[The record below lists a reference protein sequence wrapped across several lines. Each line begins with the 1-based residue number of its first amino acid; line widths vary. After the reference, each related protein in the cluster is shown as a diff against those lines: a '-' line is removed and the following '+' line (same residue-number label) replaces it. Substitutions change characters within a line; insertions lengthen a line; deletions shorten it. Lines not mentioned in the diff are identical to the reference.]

1 MVVFKKRKA
10 IHFPKDIVEVMV
22 RILNREDEI
31 DRKKEHFWTVGLD
44 SRNCIVYIELVSL
57 GTLTASLVHP
67 RETFRL
73 AVMKGVASLMMIHN
87 HPSGDSSPSGDDID
101 LTKRMVEAGKILGIE
116 ILDHIII
123 TEREDKFFSFK
134 EHKMLD

>member
-44 SRNCIVYIELVSL
+44 SKNCIVYIELVSL
-57 GTLTASLVHP
+57 GTLTTSIVHP

-73 AVMKGVASLMMIHN
+73 AIMKGVARLMMIHN
-87 HPSGDSSPSGDDID
+87 HPSGDSSPSKNDID
-101 LTKRMVEAGKILGIE
+101 LTKKMVKAGKILGIE
-116 ILDHIII
+116 VVDHIII

>member
-1 MVVFKKRKA
+1 MVVFKKKKT
-10 IHFPKDIVEVMV
+10 IHFPKDIVEIMV

>member
-44 SRNCIVYIELVSL
+44 SKNCIVYIELVSL
-57 GTLTASLVHP
+57 GTLTTSIVHP

-73 AVMKGVASLMMIHN
+73 AIMKGVARLMMIHN
-87 HPSGDSSPSGDDID
+87 HPSGDSSPSKNDID
-101 LTKRMVEAGKILGIE
+101 LTKKMVKAGKILGIE
-116 ILDHIII
+116 VLDHIII